1 VKQLGLRPGTIAI
14 SPLNHLRPL
23 LSSDDPNAAYT
34 FLSCLSVL
42 DPSLWTGSG
51 MELEHS
57 EHTTLKEQEVK
68 KIMMFLDSNDTT
80 LRQKVKH

>member
-1 VKQLGLRPGTIAI
+1 
-14 SPLNHLRPL
+14 
-23 LSSDDPNAAYT
+23 
-34 FLSCLSVL
+34 
-42 DPSLWTGSG
+42 